1 MRSRQRTFG
10 HTDALELLSAQMLN
24 SPAELKATY
33 ILPDTVQQ
41 SRKAQSLVYQ
51 VLGDQVRKM
60 DKAVQRQHQT
70 TGTELHGAR
79 HKRMRFNDDSLAH
92 SVPHTASLALDF
104 KTVHSLHSL
113 RAPNLDKKTS
123 RASPTWPTT
132 STGESQGTFD
142 TYQLSATPARS
153 PPSQAQHDGREYGN
167 RNWHWSA
174 AEVDA
179 LAEGVA
185 KYGAGGWAQMQA
197 DSHIG
202 PRLAGRSRR
211 AISQH
216 YHTQRRK
223 RKHI

>member
-1 MRSRQRTFG
+1 M
-10 HTDALELLSAQMLN
+10 MN
-24 SPAELKATY
+24 SPAELQATY
-33 ILPDTVQQ
+33 VLPDTVEQ
-41 SRKAQSLVYQ
+41 SRKAQSMVYQ
-51 VLGDQVRKM
+51 VLGNQVRKM

-70 TGTELHGAR
+70 TSTSLSTRTELDRAKY
-79 HKRMRFNDDSLAH
+79 KRMRFDDDADNALAH
-92 SVPHTASLALDF
+92 NVPWQPTHTASAALDF
-104 KTVHSLHSL
+104 KTQSLVESL
-113 RAPNLDKKTS
+113 SAPNLDKTS
-123 RASPTWPTT
+123 RASPTWPTR
-132 STGESQGTFD
+132 SMN

-153 PPSQAQHDGREYGN
+153 SPSQAQDDGREYGN

-185 KYGAGGWAQMQA
+185 KYGAGSWAQMQA

-202 PRLAGRSRR
+202 PRLAGRTRR

-223 RKHI
+223 RKHRHMQQGERTAEHNVSD